1 MANRFYQNFT
11 LIDIFNN
18 RALANKIPLI
28 NYKET
33 EKADGKIM
41 RRTNLKTVTKEV
53 YDTSVRA
60 ARPFYKNIVHRRQQD
75 IIDITG
81 EMIGDH
87 DDAVDAVYNA
97 LLAKKDILRYTANDS
112 EMIRSALKEAEKNK
126 RKTGLKSKL
135 YLRINSMQ
143 QLQGMSNMQ
152 IRWFMKDVIDNILY
166 GDNFPETQKKFNVDK
181 MYVQSP
187 FDYEQRKFKWKMK
200 VGD

>member
-11 LIDIFNN
+11 LTDIFNN

-81 EMIGDH
+81 EMIGNH